1 MRVAF
6 DVRAAL
12 GAYPGTKYH
21 CTRLAHW
28 LPKVAPQ
35 HQFEGVYLRSLR
47 HPPNPAD
54 LRFVGLPTRA
64 SWLPSVVAHHFWNR
78 SYEWTPEWFG
88 RRYDVYV
95 QTDCGLPPLM
105 KGPKYAAFIHDL
117 TFVQHPEFFEKPQH
131 FVDLLWLAVRRA
143 AVILVVSETTRR
155 HLLEFTRMD
164 ENRVR
169 LILNGCDSLPVAS
182 DQEVAEVR
190 RRYDHTYPY
199 FVATGEIHR
208 KKNLPRLV
216 QAYFA
221 LLERGVDAPDLVL
234 IGRAGNGSEELERV
248 LAGHPQRH
256 RVDLLGYLPEKELYA
271 LLRGAEAL
279 LYPSLWEGFGLPPLQ
294 AMGLDVPVLAA
305 RAGSIPEVV
314 GEAALLVDP
323 LNVEEMTDGMARLLE
338 DSSFRQSLVEAGR
351 LQATRFNWEHSARQL
366 ASVLESL

>member
-1 MRVAF
+1 MRVAY

-21 CTRLAHW
+21 CTRLAQW

-47 HPPNPAD
+47 HPPDPAD
-54 LRFVGLPTRA
+54 LKFVGLPTRA
-64 SWLPSVVAHHFWNR
+64 SWLPSAVAHPLWNR
-78 SYEWTPEWFG
+78 SYEWSPEWFG
-88 RRYDVYV
+88 RSYDLYV

-105 KGPKYAAFIHDL
+105 KRPKYAAFIHDL
-117 TFVQHPEFFEKPQH
+117 TFVKHPEFFEKPQH

-143 AVILVVSETTRR
+143 AAILVVSETTRQ

-164 ENRVR
+164 EKRVH
-169 LILNGCDSLPVAS
+169 LILNGCDSLPIAS
-182 DQEVAEVR
+182 DQEVLASR
-190 RRYDHTYPY
+190 QRYGLERAY
-199 FVATGEIHR
+199 FVATGEVHR

-216 QAYFA
+216 EAYFA
-221 LLERGVDAPDLVL
+221 LLELNPEAPDLVL
-234 IGRAGNGSEELERV
+234 IGRAGNGSEALERV
-248 LAGHPQRH
+248 LAGHPQRG
-256 RVDLLGYLPEKELYA
+256 RVRLLGYLPESDVYA
-271 LLRGAEAL
+271 LLRGAFAL

-323 LNVEEMTDGMARLLE
+323 LSVSEMTLGMARLVE
-338 DSSFRQSLVEAGR
+338 DSSLRAQLVERGR
-351 LQATRFNWEHSARQL
+351 IQAARFSWEKSAREL